1 MDGFKHIINSP
12 IPTIVLFSAEW
23 CVPCTTF
30 KPIFDKAVVDNPF
43 ACFVKIDVD
52 DDDGGDV
59 SAYYD
64 IQKLP
69 CLKIFKTGSVVG
81 TFAGKEE
88 CNAQTLNDVVA
99 KYGNNTLSVDV
110 ESDEEF

>member
-52 DDDGGDV
+52 DDYGIDV

-110 ESDEEF
+110 ESDDEF